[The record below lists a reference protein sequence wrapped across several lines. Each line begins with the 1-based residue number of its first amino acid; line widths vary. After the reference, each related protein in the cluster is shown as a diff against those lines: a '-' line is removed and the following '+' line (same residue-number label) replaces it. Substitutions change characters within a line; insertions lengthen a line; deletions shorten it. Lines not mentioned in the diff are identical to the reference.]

1 MDPYFNIDEFDLMF
15 EAFYGKDARF
25 AKCEDTLQDLRNLC
39 TVNGKSIHVP
49 KLSTKEPNKVL
60 EKQIADIFGFKD
72 VMIHWDVSKVM
83 VRSNYTLPTSHI
95 IKGVKAIADGRIA
108 EEGSIFS
115 LSKHPY
121 DESHTMVCVMDIS
134 QSLFEIMSNAEI
146 LAIMIHEIGHN
157 FEVNPYAFIRDSLK
171 MAATLLS
178 IPKLLSLFA
187 PKNIKEAL
195 TVAGLD
201 ESSVGKYLINAAATV
216 IQNSSSIIW
225 NVLSLDAL
233 KKVGLAM
240 SNLWDYIV
248 QRIPGMTSISNAF
261 GYIARGITRWTQKYF
276 APLQALGLPLY
287 VIASPIYH
295 IASISTFKGEK
306 FADSVA
312 AAFGYGVPLS
322 SALNKLED
330 YFLTNKT
337 GDYYK
342 NANGFQRF
350 LYGLGRVNIEMLEM
364 CMNDHGSAFQRT
376 GNMLK
381 MLEKDLASSDLDPEQ
396 KAALKIEIDS
406 LRATYEKFISS
417 SPEER
422 SNLAI
427 AMRSF
432 INKHFGNDI
441 SIVDR
446 LLPDLELK

>member
-15 EAFYGKDARF
+15 EAFYGKDTRF
-25 AKCEDTLQDLRNLC
+25 AKCEHTLQYLIHLFTLN
-39 TVNGKSIHVP
+39 VKSIHVP

-83 VRSNYTLPTSHI
+83 ARSNYTLPTSHI
-95 IKGVKAIADGRIA
+95 IKGVKAIAGGRIS

-134 QSLFEIMSNAEI
+134 QSLFEIMTNAEI

-171 MAATLLS
+171 MATTLLS

-195 TVAGLD
+195 TVAGLA

-216 IQNSSSIIW
+216 IQNSSNIIW

-295 IASISTFKGEK
+295 VATISVFKGEK

-396 KAALKIEIDS
+396 KAALKIEVDN